1 MTLEVQSVHSLKG
14 KTPLAKLQHLH
25 KTVCSGKLPIHLV
38 KNDLLITPAVID
50 ELMRFDAQTFD
61 QWKDCPGRRAM
72 LQLRKSHVN
81 GPCRSSVHD
90 SFKEKTKALEA
101 AVVLFFLLVRGEAV
115 DTNDPG
121 FLAV

>member
-1 MTLEVQSVHSLKG
+1 MTIEVQSVHSLKG
-14 KTPLAKLQHLH
+14 KTPLTKLQHLH
-25 KTVCSGKLPIHLV
+25 NTVCIGSLPIYLV
-38 KNDLLITPAVID
+38 KN
-50 ELMRFDAQTFD
+50 D
-61 QWKDCPGRRAM
+61 QWKDCPDRRAM

-90 SFKEKTKALEA
+90 SFKEKTKVLES
-101 AVVLFFLLVRGEAV
+101 AVVLFFLLVLGETV

>member
-1 MTLEVQSVHSLKG
+1 MTIEVQSVHSLKG
-14 KTPLAKLQHLH
+14 KTPLTKLQHLH
-25 KTVCSGKLPIHLV
+25 KTVCSGNLPIHLV
-38 KNDLLITPAVID
+38 KNDLLITPQVID
-50 ELMRFDAQTFD
+50 ELMRFDAQTFH

-90 SFKEKTKALEA
+90 SFKEKTKVLEA
-101 AVVLFFLLVRGEAV
+101 AVVLFFLLVRGETV